1 MALEHICDASCL
13 LPSLEINFSFS
24 LSHTNAAFMVR
35 MADQRK
41 VQTIALIR
49 NLKVDLARCSDMI
62 FVIVQNM
69 KDRQKAYF
77 MLLGKPWLKQ
87 AKVITIGEVISLLL
101 APRTGL

>member
-1 MALEHICDASCL
+1 ML
-13 LPSLEINFSFS
+13 
-24 LSHTNAAFMVR
+24 R

-62 FVIVQNM
+62 FVIVQ
-69 KDRQKAYF
+69 DRQKAYF

-87 AKVITIGEVISLLL
+87 AKVIMIGEVISLLL